1 MDLAVT
7 TRRNVNSTRWPTA
20 TVSGSQS
27 VSSHVYRPP
36 PSKSS
41 TAATVGGDSEYA
53 SRSIVYVV
61 TVACLSVI
69 GTGDIWSTALHLL
82 HTRAG
87 GNEMNPHWSHL
98 LPTNANFHAS
108 VRCAGGP

>member
-1 MDLAVT
+1 MFLAVT
-7 TRRNVNSTRWPTA
+7 VRRKVSSTRCPTA
-20 TVSGSQS
+20 TESGSTS

-36 PSKSS
+36 PSKSR

-53 SRSIVYVV
+53 SRSIVYVAI
-61 TVACLSVI
+61 VACESAS
-69 GTGDIWSTALHLL
+69 GAGDIWSMELHRL

-87 GNEMNPHWSHL
+87 GRLMKPHSLHFD
-98 LPTNANFHAS
+98 PTNANFQAS

>member
-1 MDLAVT
+1 MCFAVT
-7 TRRNVNSTRWPTA
+7 VRRKVSSTRWPTA
-20 TVSGSQS
+20 TESGSQS
-27 VSSHVYRPP
+27 VSSQVYRPP

-61 TVACLSVI
+61 TVACVSANEI
-69 GTGDIWSTALHLL
+69 GDIWSMELHLL

-87 GNEMNPHWSHL
+87 GSEMKPHSLHL

-108 VRCAGGP
+108 VRCAG